1 MTEASLVNKIMAS
14 LEKGLGGIWIKISAG
29 PFQVAGLP
37 DIIGCYK
44 GKFIGL
50 EVKLP
55 GKEKTLTKIQQF
67 WLRKINEAGGKASMV
82 TSVEQSLELVQNTR
96 KRLKISRKT

>member
-1 MTEASLVNKIMAS
+1 MSEADLVKKIMTK
-14 LEKGLGGIWIKISAG
+14 LEKGPGGIWIKVSAG

-44 GKFIGL
+44 GLFFGL

-55 GKEKTLTKIQQF
+55 GKENTLTKIQQF
-67 WLRKINEAGGKASMV
+67 WIRKIVEAGGIAHMV
-82 TSVEQSLELVQNTR
+82 TSVEQALEIVNKSQ
-96 KRLKISRKT
+96 KPSR